1 MAHDVF
7 ISHSTNN
14 RPVANAVCAALESV
28 AIRCWIAPRDVMPGR
43 SYSGEITRAI
53 QQSRAFVLIFSEH
66 SNNSEQVLREVQLAA
81 NSHLHIV
88 QFRIAAVV
96 PSDDLEYY
104 LSGPHWLD
112 AVTPPLENHLA
123 QLQTSMKA
131 LLALPRAEETEKA
144 APAEARRAANVEPL
158 GEPRTAGQ
166 AVTTAPPAVVAKSST
181 NVWKWVA
188 LAAVAVTVLGG
199 VVLFSIFSQARS
211 KRAATIA
218 APSTNITPATQPL
231 PPVQPNPNVEPS
243 RVAQPSVAAPPGNT
257 LVSAAEAD
265 NYVKAFYRD
274 MERGDLGKALSY
286 LDESV
291 DYYAF
296 GPKDKAFIGEQLR
309 QYFAALPMRSFAVGD
324 VKLQDSAKPAIATVI
339 FDVRYSARDVFGNP
353 MSGHTRV
360 EDGEP
365 QCFGESDPVAGATR
379 QLPQDDLRGGPAS
392 LRMMLRKLPSCIR
405 RFRRRRSRLVESSAR
420 RQQRQTT
427 DDLGL
432 LGINSA
438 GEYSCH

>member
-14 RPVANAVCAALESV
+14 RLVANAVCASLESV

-123 QLQTSMKA
+123 QLQTSIKA
-131 LLALPRAEETEKA
+131 LLALPRVEETEKT
-144 APAEARRAANVEPL
+144 APPEAHRAVSVEPRS
-158 GEPRTAGQ
+158 EPRPAGP
-166 AVTTAPPAVVAKSST
+166 AITTAPAPVVAKSSA

-199 VVLFSIFSQARS
+199 FGLFLIFSQARS
-211 KRAATIA
+211 KPAETIA
-218 APSTNITPATQPL
+218 APSPNITPVTQLSPA
-231 PPVQPNPNVEPS
+231 QPNPNAEPN
-243 RVAQPSVAAPPGNT
+243 RVAQPSIAAPLTNMST
-257 LVSAAEAD
+257 IVSAAEAEH
-265 NYVKAFYRD
+265 YAKEFYRE
-274 MERGDLGKALSY
+274 MERGDVSKAASY
-286 LDESV
+286 LDETV
-291 DYYAF
+291 DYYVF
-296 GPKDKAFIGEQLR
+296 GPKDKGFVTEQMRQFI
-309 QYFAALPMRSFAVGD
+309 AALSMRSFTVGD
-324 VKLQDSAKPAIATVI
+324 VKVQDSSKPMIATVI
-339 FDVRYSARDVFGNP
+339 FDVRYSARDVLGNYGT
-353 MSGHTRV
+353 GHTRV
-360 EDGEP
+360 EWDLAKRADGLKIVRSNWMTYP
-365 QCFGESDPVAGATR
+365 D
-379 QLPQDDLRGGPAS
+379 AS
-392 LRMMLRKLPSCIR
+392 PSR
-405 RFRRRRSRLVESSAR
+405 
-420 RQQRQTT
+420 
-427 DDLGL
+427 
-432 LGINSA
+432 
-438 GEYSCH
+438 